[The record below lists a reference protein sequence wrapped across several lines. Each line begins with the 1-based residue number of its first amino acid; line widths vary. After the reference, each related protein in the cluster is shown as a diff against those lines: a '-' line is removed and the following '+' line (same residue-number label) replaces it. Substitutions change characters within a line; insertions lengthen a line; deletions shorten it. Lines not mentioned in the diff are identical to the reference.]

1 MSDPQAI
8 SPFIPAWNTVGFA
21 LRPFVGELI
30 LIITIVLVLLAPFFT
45 PKRSNVPCAL
55 IALLGLVAAF
65 VSLFAVH
72 AGDISGEQFSG
83 MLVSDS
89 LAVYFKGILYL
100 FAAGIVLMWFS
111 ATSVFMHEGDA
122 AEFFVLLLGAT
133 LGMSLM
139 ASTSNLLMIFLTFEL
154 ASLPSYVLAGFHK
167 TQRLGAEASLKYVL
181 FGSACSAI
189 MIFGLSYLY
198 GLTGSL
204 QFSHIATQIALGGA
218 NTVIITVAL
227 ICVLVGIGFKIALV
241 PLHFWCPDVFEGAG
255 VDVAA
260 FLSVASKG
268 AALILLTRL
277 MVLMGPNLPAEAS
290 KPQGVGVL
298 IGVLGALTATVANA
312 AALGQTSVKRLLAY
326 SSIAHAG
333 YMLCVLP
340 LVLAPEPARDSAIQA
355 LLIYLTVYLF
365 MNLGAFTVAGLLE
378 RHDGSTNIADYA
390 GLGRRAPLMAICM
403 TLFLFSLIGLPPLA
417 GFIAKLNIMWLLG
430 AAGSGWWIL
439 VAVIAINTLLS
450 VYYYARIIKAMYFV
464 PSKTEKLFSNSLG
477 LAIVAICA
485 IMLIAMLIFFGTF
498 SHLASNCAPQS

>member
-8 SPFIPAWNTVGFA
+8 SPFIPAWNTAGYA

-30 LIITIVLVLLAPFFT
+30 LIITIALVLLAPFFT

-89 LAVYFKGILYL
+89 LAVYFKVLLYL
-100 FAAGIVLMWFS
+100 FTAGIVLIWFS
-111 ATSVFMHEGDA
+111 ATSVSMHEGDA
-122 AEFFVLLLGAT
+122 AEFFVLLLGAA

-139 ASTSNLLMIFLTFEL
+139 ASTSNLLMIFLTLEL
-154 ASLPSYVLAGFHK
+154 ASLPSYVLAGFRK
-167 TQRLGAEASLKYVL
+167 TSRLGAEASLKYVL

-218 NTVIITVAL
+218 NAVIVAVGL

-277 MVLMGPNLPAEAS
+277 LTLVAS
-290 KPQGVGVL
+290 DNQLGISVC

-312 AALGQTSVKRLLAY
+312 AALGQTNVKRLLAY

-340 LVLAPEPARDSAIQA
+340 LVLAPGPARDTAIQA
-355 LLIYLTVYLF
+355 ILIYLTIYLF

-378 RHDGSTNIADYA
+378 RHDGSIHITDYA
-390 GLGRRAPLMAICM
+390 GLGRRAPLLAICM

-417 GFIAKLNIMWLLG
+417 GFIAKLNIMWLL
-430 AAGSGWWIL
+430 ASAGTGWWVL
-439 VAVIAINTLLS
+439 VAIIAINTILS
-450 VYYYARIIKAMYFV
+450 LYYYARIIKAMYFV
-464 PSKTEKLFSNSLG
+464 PRQGKDFLPNPLG
-477 LAIVAICA
+477 MGIVIICA
-485 IMLIAMLIFFGTF
+485 IALIAMLVFFGAL
-498 SHLASNCAPQS
+498 SHLTTVYFSPSAA